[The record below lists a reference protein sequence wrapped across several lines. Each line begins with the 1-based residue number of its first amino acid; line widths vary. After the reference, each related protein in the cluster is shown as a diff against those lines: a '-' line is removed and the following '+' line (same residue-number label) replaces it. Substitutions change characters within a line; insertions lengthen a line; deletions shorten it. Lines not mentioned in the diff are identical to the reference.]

1 MIYPRLSVAASFL
14 MVSFFAQALGGLG
27 AGANLTASMAILSSF
42 NGEEREVYIGWI
54 EACNGIGLLFGPL
67 IGSLLYSFGG
77 YKVPFMFF
85 GKYKYIFLILTF
97 NFEYSNLFP
106 FLLPLDLY
114 IFDQVQ

>member
-1 MIYPRLSVAASFL
+1 L

-42 NGEEREVYIGWI
+42 AGDEREVYIGWI

-77 YKVPFMFF
+77 YKLPFMFF
-85 GKYKYIFLILTF
+85 ASLFLFFYPCICVSLIRY
-97 NFEYSNLFP
+97 NNLKLKLEAKKEMMSDNSSN
-106 FLLPLDLY
+106 
-114 IFDQVQ
+114 